1 MLEEKIAALTV
12 AVEAL
17 TSALSRTHVITDI
30 SPGIGKG
37 AAAAIFEEAI
47 KPSKARKAK
56 VEEAPAPAVKVELEE
71 VRVVGE
77 ERAKVLE
84 KLPPIS
90 ETPAKKVTLQDIREV
105 AQQCLDHD
113 KLSGVIG
120 INKKYGLRKIGEA
133 TEDKFADLHADLTAL
148 LNAPIDRLVV
158 QNG

>member
-17 TSALSRTHVITDI
+17 TKVIQSSGATAVSA
-30 SPGIGKG
+30 
-37 AAAAIFEEAI
+37 
-47 KPSKARKAK
+47 KPAKAPKPAK

-84 KLPPIS
+84 KLAPIT
-90 ETPAKKVTLQDIREV
+90 EAQTKKVTLQDIREI
-105 AQQCLDHD
+105 AQQCLDAD
-113 KLSGVIG
+113 KLSGVIAV
-120 INKKYGLRKIGEA
+120 NKKYGLRKIGEA

-148 LNAPIDRLVV
+148 LN
-158 QNG
+158 G

>member
-17 TSALSRTHVITDI
+17 TSALSRTHVVTEI
-30 SPGIGKG
+30 SPGLGK
-37 AAAAIFEEAI
+37 AAATAIFEEAI

-56 VEEAPAPAVKVELEE
+56 VEEAPAAKVE
-71 VRVVGE
+71 GAPAPA
-77 ERAKVLE
+77 AKVVE
-84 KLPPIS
+84 APAPE
-90 ETPAKKVTLQDIREV
+90 ETEAPAKKVTLQDIRET
-105 AQQCLDHD
+105 AQQCLDAD

-148 LNAPIDRLVV
+148 LN
-158 QNG
+158 G

>member
-1 MLEEKIAALTV
+1 MLEEKIAALTA

-17 TSALSRTHVITDI
+17 TKVIQSGGVKTD
-30 SPGIGKG
+30 
-37 AAAAIFEEAI
+37 AAA
-47 KPSKARKAK
+47 KPAKATKPAK
-56 VEEAPAPAVKVELEE
+56 VEETKVEEPVEE
-71 VRVVGE
+71 VRVVGV

-84 KLPPIS
+84 KLAPLPGV
-90 ETPAKKVTLQDIREV
+90 KKLTLQDIREV
-105 AQQCLDHD
+105 AQSCLDND

-148 LNAPIDRLVV
+148 LNAPDALPVV